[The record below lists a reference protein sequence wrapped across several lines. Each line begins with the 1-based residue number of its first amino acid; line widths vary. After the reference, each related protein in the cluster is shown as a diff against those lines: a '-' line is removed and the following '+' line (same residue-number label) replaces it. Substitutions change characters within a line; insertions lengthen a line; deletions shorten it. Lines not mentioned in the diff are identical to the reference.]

1 MERSE
6 YVGTTYVTGTSAFVG
21 PFGAYTALTASVINT
36 ATVWNDLSGTAVA
49 SMPVPAGVTVYGH
62 IGSLKLSSGSGLAYR
77 I

>member
-6 YVGTTYVTGTSAFVG
+6 FVGVTYVTGTTVYTG
-21 PFGAYTALTASVINT
+21 PFGAYTALTATVLDT

-62 IGSLKLSSGSGLAYR
+62 IGSLKLSSGSGLAYP

>member
-36 ATVWNDLSGTAVA
+36 ATVWDDLSGTAVSA
-49 SMPVPAGVTVYGH
+49 MPVPAGVTIYGR
-62 IGSLKLSSGSGLAYR
+62 IRTLQLTSGSGLAYR